1 MDIKKLLIVEDDMI
15 AAAVESQTL
24 RQLGYEVI
32 TAGSAQEAIN
42 KIDTDRS
49 IDLVLMDIDL
59 GIGMN
64 GPDAAKQILARRRVP
79 IIFLTSHSEQELMEN
94 VRGITRYGYVIKNSG
109 DFVLKSS
116 IEMAFELFNAHESL
130 EKKNEEF
137 IEEALQRSGAQVREK
152 LSAITDPQGDTGAL
166 DLVDIIDSEALQ
178 LLMDDL
184 YRITGISSA
193 IIDIRGRILVA
204 SQWQDICTKFHR
216 IHPDTKKHCEESD
229 ICLASGISPGS
240 HRIYRC
246 MNNMWDMA
254 TPIMAGGVHMG
265 NLFVGQLLFDDEE
278 TDYDLFRAQAR
289 RYGFDEKEYMD
300 ALARVPRKSREQL
313 ETVMKFCTRL
323 ADMISSLS
331 YSNSCTSREAAQKE
345 KLLSEIRQREED
357 FSQLFEAQSDAIL
370 IVDNETGRILQVNN
384 AASAL
389 YGYSV
394 EELLTMRN
402 VDLSAE
408 SEATKQV
415 SQIMPAEPGFEFT
428 IPLRYYRKKDGT
440 VFPVEIKARFFVK
453 NGRHVHIAAIRDI
466 TERVLIEEKIRK
478 SEEHYRMLTE
488 SMIDVVWILDIESGR
503 FRYVSPSVQKLRG
516 YTAEEVMAAPYEQSL
531 TKQSY
536 KHMLEL
542 NSELLEQF
550 LLSGKDTSSFHVA
563 DVEQPCRDGTTVWT
577 ELAACYYRNEETGRI
592 EIRGVARDI
601 TKRRKAE
608 EALRRSEALLN
619 AIQRLIGIGGWEWD
633 IDTQNMFWTEE
644 TYRIHDWD
652 PGEIEAGASE
662 HIASSVECYA
672 PEYRQVITAAFQ
684 RCAQEGEPYDLEFP
698 FTTRKGRGLWIRTTA
713 KPVLDNKR
721 ITRVI
726 GTIEDITER
735 KLAQEALEKSEK
747 RFQRLISIIPIPIY
761 LVNKDGAVTYS
772 NDRFTQVLGYSL
784 DDIPTLKEWWLRA
797 YPDESYRRYAMKT
810 WEAAVE
816 KAAREDTDIEANE
829 YNVTCGDGS
838 VRVVVISGHMID
850 DGFLATFVDIT
861 ERKRFEE
868 ALQESEKRHRSLFQ
882 NMLDSY
888 TYCRMLYDEHDRPV
902 DFVYLDVNSA
912 FERLTGL
919 KDPLGKK
926 VTELIPGIM
935 NENPEL
941 FEICSR
947 VISTGTPERFEIYLK
962 ALSLY
967 LSVSVYCPK
976 KGHFVAVFDNITERK
991 QMEKALTFLAQYGNP
1006 KLNQGFFEALA
1017 CYLAENLEMNFV
1029 CIDRLLGDGLTAQ
1042 TVAVWCD
1049 GRFEDNVTYALK
1061 DTPCGD
1067 VVGKRV
1073 CCFPASVCQFF
1084 PNDVVLQELKAESY
1098 IGVTLWSHTGT
1109 PIGLIAVIGRHPLV
1123 NRSLAEA
1130 ILKTVTV
1137 RAGAE
1142 MERMDAEERIKGLL
1156 AEKELLLQEVHHR
1169 IKNNMNTM
1177 IGLLSLQAR
1186 KMENPTAAGALME
1199 ARSRLRSM
1207 GVLYDKLYRSEN
1219 LNEVSMKDYLRSLIN
1234 DIAGIFPDSES
1245 LKIETRIDDFVLPV
1259 RVVSPLG
1266 IIVNELLTNAMKYAF
1281 TDRDECIIAVTA
1293 QCRDNHVTLVFEDN
1307 GNGIPESVDIH
1318 TSGGFGLMLVGM
1330 LVEQLNG
1337 SIRIERNGGTAFIL
1351 EFQV

>member
-1 MDIKKLLIVEDDMI
+1 MDVKKLLIVEDDMI

-64 GPDAAKQILARRRVP
+64 GTEAAKQILARRRIP
-79 IIFLTSHSEQELMEN
+79 IVFLTSHSEKELMEN

-130 EKKNEEF
+130 EKKNEELVR
-137 IEEALQRSGAQVREK
+137 EALQRSETQARKE
-152 LSAITDPQGDTGAL
+152 LSAIIDLQGDTGAL
-166 DLVDIIDSEALQ
+166 ELADIIDSEALQ
-178 LLMDDL
+178 LLIDDL
-184 YRITGISSA
+184 YRITGIPVA
-193 IIDIRGRILVA
+193 ITDTRGRILVA
-204 SQWQDICTKFHR
+204 TQWQDICIKFHR
-216 IHPDTKKHCEESD
+216 AHPETKKHCEERDTSLPAD
-229 ICLASGISPGS
+229 IANGS
-240 HRIYRC
+240 RRSYRC
-246 MNNMWDMA
+246 MNNLCDMS
-254 TPIMAGGVHMG
+254 TPIMVGGVHMG
-265 NLFVGQLLFDDEE
+265 NFFIGQFLLDDEE
-278 TDYDLFRAQAR
+278 IDYELFRAQAR

-331 YSNSCTSREAAQKE
+331 YSNSCISREAAQKE

-357 FSQLFEAQSDAIL
+357 FSQLFEAQSDAIM
-370 IVDNETGRILQVNN
+370 IVDNETGRFLQVNS

-389 YGYSV
+389 WGYSI
-394 EELLTMRN
+394 EELLAMRN

-428 IPLRYYRKKDGT
+428 VPLRYYRKKDGT

-453 NGRHVHIAAIRDI
+453 NGRHVHIAAVRDI

-503 FRYVSPSVQKLRG
+503 FRYVSPSVYKLRG
-516 YTAEEVMAAPYEQSL
+516 YTAEEVMAAPYEHSL
-531 TKQSY
+531 TQQSY

-542 NSELLEQF
+542 NRELLDEF

-592 EIRGVARDI
+592 EVRGVARDI

-619 AIQRLIGIGGWEWD
+619 AVQRLKKIGGWEWD
-633 IDTQNMFWTEE
+633 VDTQTMFWTEE
-644 TYRIHDWD
+644 AYRVHDLEPD
-652 PGEIEAGASE
+652 EFEAGSSL
-662 HIASSVECYA
+662 HIVRSVKCYA
-672 PEYRQVITAAFQ
+672 PDDRSVIMEAFH
-684 RCAQEGEPYDLEFP
+684 RCIKEGEPYDLELP
-698 FTTRKGRGLWIRTTA
+698 FTTEKGCRLMIHTTGQ
-713 KPVLDNKR
+713 PVYDGGR
-721 ITRVI
+721 IVRVI

-735 KLAQEALEKSEK
+735 KLAQEALEKSEM
-747 RFQRLISIIPIPIY
+747 RFQRLISIVPIPIC

-772 NDRFTQVLGYSL
+772 NDRFMQVLGYSL
-784 DDIPTLKEWWLRA
+784 DDIPTMKEWWPRA
-797 YPDESYRRYAMKT
+797 YPDEGYRKYVNKI

-816 KAAREDTDIEANE
+816 RAVREGTDIEPIE

-838 VRVVVISGHMID
+838 VRVVVISGHTID
-850 DGFLATFVDIT
+850 DGFLATFMDIT
-861 ERKRFEE
+861 ERKRSEE
-868 ALQESEKRHRSLFQ
+868 ALKESEQRYRSLFQ
-882 NMLDSY
+882 NMMDGY
-888 TYCRMLYDEHDRPV
+888 AYCRLLYNDQERPV
-902 DFVYLDVNSA
+902 DFIFLDVNSA

-926 VTELIPGIM
+926 VTELLPEIM

-941 FEICSR
+941 FDICSR
-947 VISTGTPERFEIYLK
+947 VTSTGTPEKFEIYLK

-967 LSVSVYCPK
+967 LSISVYCPK
-976 KGHFVAVFDNITERK
+976 KGHFVAVLDNITERK
-991 QMEKALTFLAQYGNP
+991 QIEKVLTFLAQYGSP
-1006 KLNQGFFEALA
+1006 PPSQGFFEALA

-1084 PNDVVLQELKAESY
+1084 PNDVVLQELRAESY

-1130 ILKTVTV
+1130 ILKTVAV

-1186 KMENPTAAGALME
+1186 KMGNPTAAGALME

-1219 LNEVSMKDYLRSLIN
+1219 LNEVSMKDYLLSLIN

-1293 QCRDNHVTLVFEDN
+1293 QFRDNHVTLVFEDN

-1337 SIRIERNGGTAFIL
+1337 SIRIERNRGTAFIL